1 MFVDVVMLL
10 IAQKLAEQPCVMDP
24 RLFARAL
31 RGMRKGSSGCE
42 HIELSHWPEVFRYMP
57 EVDVK
62 VRFWWIRRG
71 LRILSPGAGQRGIT

>member
-10 IAQKLAEQPCVMDP
+10 IAQKLAEQPRVMDP

-42 HIELSHWPEVFRYMP
+42 HIELSHWPEVFRYML
-57 EVDVK
+57 ESGCESTVLVDSSWFTDTESWG
-62 VRFWWIRRG
+62 RDNG
-71 LRILSPGAGQRGIT
+71 E